1 MLLVSLLTGSSPV
14 LTQSQNRIST
24 LESRYEKN
32 PACFE
37 LRGGACVSTR
47 WSKTANDANACLC
60 KAWWQNR
67 DAVRR
72 VQLRDRHA
80 PAKNEGQLRWFQRQV
95 QGCMREY
102 RGHASLPGNAGQ
114 LREAGHVTSR
124 V

>member
-37 LRGGACVSTR
+37 LRGGAFVSTR
-47 WSKTANDANACLC
+47 CSKTANAACPHE
-60 KAWWQNR
+60 ARWQNR
-67 DAVRR
+67 DQIRR

-80 PAKNEGQLRWFQRQV
+80 PAKNEGQLRRFQRQV
-95 QGCMREY
+95 QGCVREY
-102 RGHASLPGNAGQ
+102 RGHAALPGNAGQ
-114 LREAGHVTSR
+114 LREGRHVASR